1 MRYVVFRLLLAVR
14 KLVRIITTILIVMAL
29 LGVISAPTIGYK
41 VLYLILFG
49 VVPFLI
55 RVYYDV
61 MLFKVKPEG
70 MDLYLS
76 D

>member
-1 MRYVVFRLLLAVR
+1 
-14 KLVRIITTILIVMAL
+14 MAL

-55 RVYYDV
+55 RGYYDV